1 MSYYRH
7 NRRSNNRFKS
17 AQHDNIDRQILCL
30 HQAMAKKLLAD
41 QSYLPQIIDT
51 IESRHK
57 SGKIGYGS
65 YLFWTSL
72 LEHIKQPDLFLQTLL
87 EDSPIIQKYR
97 RQTPFV
103 GILTETER
111 QAALDQ
117 LIYT

>member
-72 LEHIKQPDLFLQTLL
+72 LEHIKHYWKTHRLSRNTVDKLL
-87 EDSPIIQKYR
+87 LSVY
-97 RQTPFV
+97 
-103 GILTETER
+103 
-111 QAALDQ
+111 
-117 LIYT
+117 